1 MSLNNLVTLARSYE
15 ASPNKGSVLKTIV
28 DILTSNEP
36 IDTHQH
42 LAQVAGSDAQILMD
56 AFQHVSH
63 FVPAIPFAF
72 KAKILDAMTRLAPK
86 GAVPSD
92 LLIEVDQINP
102 STFYQ
107 APCADVYKGNKAGRL
122 LCLKTYRAHEIF
134 TSANVIEMTCREA
147 TIMFNL
153 HHPNILHF
161 EGLCKQDIEFP
172 PGGTKLYLVSPFYE
186 NGTVCEYLEANPDA
200 ERLPL
205 LRDALHGVEYLHDNL
220 IAHGDIKGDNI
231 LIKPSGRACIAD
243 FGLARVLSNLDPAPG
258 STVLTG
264 TLEWQAPEILESRL
278 DDKNTLPTVASDV
291 YSLGCLI
298 YEAST
303 SSSPPWS
310 SQIMEEVALHGQR
323 PAKPLD
329 SDDAFQRFGL
339 TNQIWNLAEACW
351 AREAGLRPSATQL
364 LGSSPFNVSV

>member
-1 MSLNNLVTLARSYE
+1 MSLSNLVTLTHSYE
-15 ASPNKGSVLKTIV
+15 ASLDKKLVLKAIMDIV
-28 DILTSNEP
+28 TSNEAA
-36 IDTHQH
+36 DTHQD
-42 LAQVAGSDAQILMD
+42 LAQVADSDAQALID
-56 AFQHVSH
+56 AFQHIIQD
-63 FVPAIPFAF
+63 IPLVEVLM
-72 KAKILDAMTRLAPK
+72 KTRILDAMTRLAPK
-86 GAVPSD
+86 CAVPSA
-92 LLIEVDQINP
+92 LLIEVDEIDP
-102 STFYQ
+102 GIFYQ
-107 APCADVYKGNKAGRL
+107 APSVDVYKGEKAGRL
-122 LCLKTYRAHEIF
+122 LCLKAYRAHERF

-172 PGGTKLYLVSPFYE
+172 PGGTKLYLASLFYE
-186 NGTVCEYLEANPDA
+186 HGTVCEYLKANPDA

-205 LRDALHGVEYLHDNL
+205 LRDVLHGVEYLHDNL

-264 TLEWQAPEILESRL
+264 TLEWQAPEILEAQL
-278 DDKNTLPTVASDV
+278 NDNTILPTAASD
-291 YSLGCLI
+291 I
-298 YEAST
+298 YT
-303 SSSPPWS
+303 GHPPFANLWKALDHTVRGWKV
-310 SQIMEEVALHGQR
+310 MEEVALHDQR

-351 AREAGLRPSATQL
+351 AREVGLRPSATQL
-364 LGSSPFNVSV
+364 LGSPPFN